1 MITFRPAIAEKTKIA
16 AMSSEERPFL
26 SDDPFKRL
34 FDSYKNRIYGYV
46 LAIAHSPY
54 AAEEITQEIFIKLWL
69 CRDLLPGVENLDG
82 YIFTIARN
90 RTLNHLRKAGYDA
103 RLLRELQE
111 RMMLQHNNV
120 EERALATEYDR
131 LLRDALSRLSPQRR
145 LVFQLS
151 RDGGL
156 NHSEIAEQL
165 HLSRNTVKNHMVEA
179 LRFIRSYLGQHGSV
193 LVALFFLLH

>member
-1 MITFRPAIAEKTKIA
+1 MITFKVMIADA
-16 AMSSEERPFL
+16 A
-26 SDDPFKRL
+26 FKRL
-34 FDSYKNRIYGYV
+34 FDSYKNRVYGYV

-69 CRDLLPGVENLDG
+69 CRDILHEVENLDG

-90 RTLNHLRKAGYDA
+90 RTLNYLRKAAHDT
-103 RLLRELQE
+103 RLLKELQE
-111 RMMLQHNNV
+111 LMNPQHNNV
-120 EERALATEYDR
+120 EERALASEYDR
-131 LLRDALSRLSPQRR
+131 LMRDALSRMSPQRR
-145 LVFQLS
+145 LVYQLS

-156 NHSEIAEQL
+156 NHEEIAQQL

-193 LVALFFLLH
+193 LAVLFFFLY

>member
-1 MITFRPAIAEKTKIA
+1 
-16 AMSSEERPFL
+16 MSSEESPFL
-26 SDDPFKRL
+26 SADPFKRL

-46 LAIAHSPY
+46 LAIARSPY

-69 CRDLLPGVENLDG
+69 CRDLLPQVENLDG

-90 RTLNHLRKAGYDA
+90 RTLNYLRKAAYDT

-111 RMMLQHNNV
+111 LAMPQHNNV
-120 EERALATEYDR
+120 EELALVTDYER
-131 LLRDALSRLSPQRR
+131 LLRDALSMLSPQRR

-156 NHSEIAEQL
+156 NHEQIAEQL

-179 LRFIRSYLGQHGSV
+179 LRFIRSYLGQHGS
-193 LVALFFLLH
+193 LMILIFFLIH

>member
-1 MITFRPAIAEKTKIA
+1 MLP
-16 AMSSEERPFL
+16 EERPFL

-54 AAEEITQEIFIKLWL
+54 TAEEITQEIFIKLWL
-69 CRDLLPGVENLDG
+69 CRDLLPEVENLDG

-90 RTLNHLRKAGYDA
+90 RTLNHLRKAAYDT
-103 RLLRELQE
+103 RLLRELRELAMPQS
-111 RMMLQHNNV
+111 NNV
-120 EERALATEYDR
+120 EERVLVTEYDQ

-151 RDGGL
+151 RDRGL
-156 NHSEIAEQL
+156 NHEEIAQQL
-165 HLSRNTVKNHMVEA
+165 HLSRNTVKNHLVEA

-193 LVALFFLLH
+193 LVLIFFLLH

>member
-1 MITFRPAIAEKTKIA
+1 MIA
-16 AMSSEERPFL
+16 AAS
-26 SDDPFKRL
+26 FKRL
-34 FDSYKNRIYGYV
+34 FDSYKNRVYSYV

-69 CRDLLPGVENLDG
+69 CRDILHEVENLDG

-90 RTLNHLRKAGYDA
+90 RTLNHLRKAAYDK

-111 RMMLQHNNV
+111 RVMPQDNNV
-120 EERALATEYDR
+120 EERALVMEYDQ
-131 LLRDALSRLSPQRR
+131 LLRDALSCLSPQRR

-156 NHSEIAEQL
+156 NHEQIAEQL

-193 LVALFFLLH
+193 LVLIIFLLH

>member
-1 MITFRPAIAEKTKIA
+1 MI
-16 AMSSEERPFL
+16 SEERPRFVA
-26 SDDPFKRL
+26 SSFNCL

-69 CRDLLPGVENLDG
+69 CRDLLDMVENLDG

-90 RTLNHLRKAGYDA
+90 RTLNYLRKAAYDT

-111 RMMLQHNNV
+111 LARPQNNNV
-120 EERALATEYDR
+120 EERALVTEYDQ
-131 LLRDALSRLSPQRR
+131 LLRDALSELSPQRR

-151 RDGGL
+151 RDGGM
-156 NHSEIAEQL
+156 NHEEIAAQL

-179 LRFIRSYLGQHGSV
+179 LRFIRSYLGQHGS
-193 LVALFFLLH
+193 LLLLIFFLIH

>member
-1 MITFRPAIAEKTKIA
+1 
-16 AMSSEERPFL
+16 MSPEESPLF
-26 SDDPFKRL
+26 SADPFKRL

-46 LAIAHSPY
+46 LAIARPPY

-69 CRDLLPGVENLDG
+69 CRDLLPQVENLDG

-90 RTLNHLRKAGYDA
+90 RTLNYLRKAAYDT

-111 RMMLQHNNV
+111 LAMPQRNNV
-120 EERALATEYDR
+120 EELALVTDYER
-131 LLRDALSRLSPQRR
+131 LLRDALSMLSPQRR

-156 NHSEIAEQL
+156 NHEQIAEQL

-179 LRFIRSYLGQHGSV
+179 LRFIRSYFGQHVS
-193 LVALFFLLH
+193 LMILIFFLIH

>member
-1 MITFRPAIAEKTKIA
+1 MK
-16 AMSSEERPFL
+16 SEERPQL
-26 SDDPFKRL
+26 GASSFKRL

-69 CRDLLPGVENLDG
+69 FRDLLPEVENLDG

-90 RTLNHLRKAGYDA
+90 RTLNHLRKAAYDT
-103 RLLRELQE
+103 RVLRELQE
-111 RMMLQHNNV
+111 VASPQHNNV
-120 EERALATEYDR
+120 EERALVTEYDQ
-131 LLRDALSRLSPQRR
+131 LLRDALSELSPQRR

-156 NHSEIAEQL
+156 NHEEIAQEL

-193 LVALFFLLH
+193 LVLVFFLVH